1 VAKLKENSTIAKASG
16 EELIATEPKVLSMIQ
31 DNAYVHPTSHP
42 ASMIT
47 QNSSNRFVTDA
58 QISSWNA
65 KWDYS
70 ESTIKAVKV
79 NKATDADTVN
89 GKTVGINV
97 PANAKFTDTVY
108 THPSTHPASMITG
121 LHDSATT
128 GIAGSVAWSNVT
140 GKPSLLAL
148 GETSSTAYRGDRG
161 KIAYDHS
168 QSAHAPSN
176 ANYYVHPS
184 THPASMIT
192 GLHASATT
200 GVAGSVAWSNV
211 TGKPSTFPPSSH
223 THSQYELPRGV
234 IVMWS
239 GSIASIPSGW
249 ALCDGSNGTPD
260 LRDRFIV
267 GAGGS
272 YNVGNTG
279 GEMTVTL
286 TTAHMPSHNHGA
298 TTNSAGG
305 HQHNITIHG
314 TTASA
319 NRLIFGYSSGTLN
332 TTDQRSGE
340 LLALEGGGNYAI
352 PTVNCDSAGA
362 HSHTVTVNNAGS
374 GIPHENRP
382 PYYAL
387 AYIMKL

>member
-1 VAKLKENSTIAKASG
+1 MAKLKENSKIVKDSG

-128 GIAGSVAWSNVT
+128 GVAGSVAWSNVT

-200 GVAGSVAWSNV
+200 GVAGSVAWGNV
-211 TGKPSTFPPSSH
+211 TGKPSTFTPSSH
-223 THSQYELPRGV
+223 THSKSDVGL
-234 IVMWS
+234 
-239 GSIASIPSGW
+239 GSVQNYGIATQ
-249 ALCDGSNGTPD
+249 AQ
-260 LRDRFIV
+260 
-267 GAGGS
+267 A
-272 YNVGNTG
+272 
-279 GEMTVTL
+279 
-286 TTAHMPSHNHGA
+286 
-298 TTNSAGG
+298 
-305 HQHNITIHG
+305 Q
-314 TTASA
+314 
-319 NRLIFGYSSGTLN
+319 SGTANNVYMTPL
-332 TTDQRSGE
+332 RVKE
-340 LLALEGGGNYAI
+340 AI
-352 PTVNCDSAGA
+352 T
-362 HSHTVTVNNAGS
+362 
-374 GIPHENRP
+374 
-382 PYYAL
+382 AL
-387 AYIMKL
+387 APSVPLQAVTSDPSSPEVGRIWLRTDLV